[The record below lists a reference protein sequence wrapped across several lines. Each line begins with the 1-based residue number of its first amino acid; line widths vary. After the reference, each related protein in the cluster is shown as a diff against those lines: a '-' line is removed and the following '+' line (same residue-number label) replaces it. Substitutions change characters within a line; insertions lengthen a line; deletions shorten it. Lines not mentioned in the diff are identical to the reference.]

1 MSAMSDQPLTLAVLA
16 QFHRDVILPDVER
29 VVGALESRMNARFD
43 DVYGHFDAVYRRF
56 DRLET
61 EYQMLLAGLRQ
72 VEDRLGAVEQRVA
85 GLEERINRLEERVG
99 RLEEGMRRV
108 EERLEDFGHRLA
120 AVESGQQRLAL
131 PWAIAISRGR
141 SPERFGDRGPQ

>member
-29 VVGALESRMNARFD
+29 VVGALESRINARFD
-43 DVYGHFDAVYRRF
+43 DVSGHFAAVYRRF

-61 EYQMLLAGLRQ
+61 EYHMLVAGLRR

-85 GLEERINRLEERVG
+85 SLDERVG
-99 RLEEGMRRV
+99 RLEDGVRRV

-131 PWAIAISRGR
+131 QAELLELKGQVQALDARLTALES
-141 SPERFGDRGPQ
+141 ETQ